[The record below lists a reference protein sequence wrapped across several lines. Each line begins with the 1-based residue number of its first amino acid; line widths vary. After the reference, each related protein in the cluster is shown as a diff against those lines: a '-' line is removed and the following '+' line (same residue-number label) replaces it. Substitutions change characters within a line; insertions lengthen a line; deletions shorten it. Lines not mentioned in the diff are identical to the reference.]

1 MTSQKISQKTSLAY
15 QLYSS
20 RNFPPLGQTL
30 MMLADLGYEKVE
42 GYGALMSDDAA
53 LRELE
58 AGLASSGLTMPTAH
72 FSFDDVKND
81 PQSVI
86 DLAKRLG
93 ISAVIIPYL
102 QPDERPADAAGWA
115 VLAADIAEAGKPIR
129 DAGLSYGW
137 HNHDFEFF
145 KLASGEYPIDLI
157 MAAGDHIM
165 LEFDVAWAVM
175 AGEDPLV
182 WLDKYGRRTIAA
194 HIKDIAPKGENIDE
208 DGWADVGHGRL
219 DWKGLSAAIKAHNV
233 PHLIMEHDNP
243 SDHRRFASR
252 SLEAMRAFEA
262 G

>member
-1 MTSQKISQKTSLAY
+1 MTSFAY

-30 MMLADLGYEKVE
+30 MMLADLGYERVE
-42 GYGALMSDDAA
+42 GYGALMSDDEA

-58 AGLASSGLTMPTAH
+58 AGLAQSGLSMPTAH
-72 FSFDDVKND
+72 FGFDSVKND

-102 QPDERPADAAGWA
+102 QPNERPVDAAGWD
-115 VLAADIAEAGKPIR
+115 VLAKQISEAGKPIC

-137 HNHDFEFF
+137 HNHDFEFV
-145 KLASGEYPIDLI
+145 KLATGQYPMDLI
-157 MAAGDHIM
+157 MAGGDHVM
-165 LEFDVAWAVM
+165 LEFDLAWAVM

-182 WLDKYGRRTIAA
+182 WLDKYGARTVAA
-194 HIKDIAPKGENIDE
+194 HIKDIAPEGQNEDE

-219 DWKGLSAAIKAHNV
+219 DWRGLYAAIKAHTV
-233 PHLIMEHDNP
+233 PNLIMEHDNP

-252 SLEAMRAFEA
+252 SLEAVCAFEA